1 MTSTFQ
7 AVRSLLFA
15 VAVLLTGHG
24 LQLTLLPLEAQS
36 LGWSD
41 AAIGLTGSFYYLGFI
56 GGCLTIPRLIRRV
69 GHIRTFTVCISIA
82 AVALL
87 AASIADQ
94 LLLWLVFRMATGWS
108 MAGLYTTIESW
119 LNDQAKNEQRG
130 RVLAVYTIISL
141 AALVV
146 GQLLLQ
152 VEILSLEGLFPVA
165 AMFIVAAILP
175 VALTSRPQ
183 PSVPAEVHF
192 SWRTVFNASQV
203 GLICC
208 SLSGLVM
215 GLLWSLGAV
224 YVSGLTGDPGGGARF
239 IAAVILG
246 GLTVQFP
253 VGRLSDAVDRR
264 WVILG
269 LGLLGGVGASLW
281 LAVPLSSV
289 WMYVSGFLCG
299 GAAMPM
305 YSVSIAHANDN
316 AGGRFL
322 QIASG
327 MLMANAI
334 GAVIG
339 PLLFGA
345 TEFFGLVY
353 GFMGIVFSA
362 FVVCIV
368 WTAHR
373 LRVHAV
379 SREHFEPFQAL
390 PKTVP
395 EVFVLDPR
403 GEEPV
408 AADGEPRP

>member
-1 MTSTFQ
+1 
-7 AVRSLLFA
+7 
-15 VAVLLTGHG
+15 VLLTGHG

-41 AAIGLTGSFYYLGFI
+41 SAIGLTGSFYYLGFI
-56 GGCLTIPRLIRRV
+56 AGCLTIPRLIRRV

-82 AVALL
+82 TVALL
-87 AASIADQ
+87 AASVSDMYA
-94 LLLWLVFRMATGWS
+94 LWLVFRMGTGWS

-141 AALVV
+141 AALVL

-152 VEILSLEGLFPVA
+152 AESLSLEQLFPVA
-165 AMFIVAAILP
+165 AMFIVAATLP
-175 VALTSRPQ
+175 VSLTSRPQ

-192 SWRTVFNASQV
+192 SWRTVFDASQV
-203 GLICC
+203 GLIC
-208 SLSGLVM
+208 SGLSGLVM

-224 YVSGLTGDPGGGARF
+224 YVSGLTGDPGSGARF
-239 IAAVILG
+239 MAAVILG
-246 GLTVQFP
+246 GLVVQFP
-253 VGRLSDAVDRR
+253 VGRLSDAFDRR
-264 WVILG
+264 WIILG
-269 LGLLGGVGASLW
+269 LGCLGVAGASLW
-281 LAVPLSSV
+281 LAVPFSGT
-289 WMYVSGFLCG
+289 WMYVSGILCG

-316 AGGRFL
+316 AEGRFL

-334 GAVIG
+334 GAVAG
-339 PLLFGA
+339 PLLYGG
-345 TEFFGLVY
+345 TEFFALTY

-362 FVVCIV
+362 FVVCVI

-373 LRVHAV
+373 LRVHPV
-379 SREHFEPFQAL
+379 QREYFEPFQPL

-395 EVFVLDPR
+395 EVFALDPR
-403 GEEPV
+403 VQTPPTGAGTSP
-408 AADGEPRP
+408 APDGEPNR